1 MGTFEQLYEINE
13 ALSDNEMWNSA
24 LKNTFNTFGVKTL
37 DDLVNLVLEEE
48 DETIIYDLINEGEYI
63 ISLSQDDVFGWY
75 SDDEIF
81 DDY

>member
-1 MGTFEQLYEINE
+1 MGTFEELYELSE
-13 ALSDNEMWNSA
+13 VLSDNEMWNSA
-24 LKNTFNTFGVKTL
+24 LKNTLDSFGVGTL

-48 DETIIYDLINEGEYI
+48 DETIIYDLINEGQYI

-75 SDDEIF
+75 NDDEIF